1 MSSKGK
7 LAARRTFTAEFKANL
22 VIQLLTKERTVAELS
37 REHDIREGQLHN
49 WRQEFLE
56 RSAKAFAP
64 DEPVGERRKVADLE
78 RLAGK
83 QAMEIAILKRALD
96 R

>member
-1 MSSKGK
+1 MSSKHNP
-7 LAARRTFTAEFKANL
+7 APRRTFTAEFKANL
-22 VIQLLTKERTVAELS
+22 VIQLLTKEKTVADLS
-37 REHDIREGQLHN
+37 REHGIRDTQIHN

-64 DEPVGERRKVADLE
+64 EEPAGERRKVADLE
-78 RLAGK
+78 RLVGK
-83 QAMEIAILKRALD
+83 QSLEIAILKRALD